1 MFTIL
6 SVLLVLKKDWTLI
19 KVSKEMYL
27 IFSGG
32 RDAQFRY

>member
-1 MFTIL
+1 MLFYNAI
-6 SVLLVLKKDWTLI
+6 SIKNDWTLI

-32 RDAQFRY
+32 KDAQFRD